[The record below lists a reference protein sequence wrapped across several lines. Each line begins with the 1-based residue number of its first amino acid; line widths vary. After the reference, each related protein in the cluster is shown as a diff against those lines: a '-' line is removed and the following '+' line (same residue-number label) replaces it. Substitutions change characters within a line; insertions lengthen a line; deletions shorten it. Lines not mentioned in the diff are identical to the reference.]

1 MPAVLTMFCCIPKF
15 SCLVFS
21 DTSKQPTS
29 GMMWRATSG
38 VFNTA
43 TSALSIGVGGVR
55 WVAGKTYDVG
65 AVVASKLPV
74 PSLPIGKKKD
84 KNE

>member
-1 MPAVLTMFCCIPKF
+1 MFCCMPKF